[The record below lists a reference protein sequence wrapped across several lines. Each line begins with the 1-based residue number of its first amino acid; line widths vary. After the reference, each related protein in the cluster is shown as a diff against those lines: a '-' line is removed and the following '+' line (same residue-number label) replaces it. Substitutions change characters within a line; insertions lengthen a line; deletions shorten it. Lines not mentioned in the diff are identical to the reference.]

1 MPDNQQMKKE
11 VPYKHPYAN
20 IKSQKKIRC
29 VVVNK
34 SEYVDLEHSLSKS
47 LPLEEQDRIQ
57 RILDSPVGEM
67 PTLVAKPKTVK
78 YGTHGFYVNGKY
90 YHIIYSYLKDFGKY
104 YLYLTVEGNSVG
116 GIKFDSHRE
125 YADAEQV
132 AKMMDYGTVNLFKQN
147 NLRKVMRILTILA
160 IVLMVAVIASFI
172 LMNVVMS
179 QNGQITRL
187 NADKIALNTQ
197 IEILKA
203 ENNELKGIEITEIP
217 QQGAN
222 R

>member
-1 MPDNQQMKKE
+1 MSINKEIRKE

-34 SEYVDLEHSLSKS
+34 SEYVEYERSLSKS
-47 LPLEEQDRIQ
+47 LPIEEQDRIA
-57 RILDSPVGEM
+57 RILESPIGEM

-78 YGTHGFYVNGKY
+78 YGTKGFYVNGKY

-116 GIKFDSHRE
+116 GIKFDSHKE
-125 YADAEQV
+125 FADAEQV

-172 LMNVVMS
+172 LMNVVMG

-187 NADKIALNTQ
+187 NAEKVTLNTQ
-197 IEILKA
+197 IETLRA
-203 ENNELKGIEITEIP
+203 ENNQLKGIDIT
-217 QQGAN
+217 QQGVN